1 MIETPGVG
9 LWRGTLLVAGKELRA
24 EARGWIAVQGLAL
37 FAALAVLMFSF
48 SLGPD
53 GETLRRLAPG
63 LLWLAVTLASLL
75 SAGRSFA
82 VEHDAGTLE
91 SLLVHPLPREAVFLG
106 KALAAFLL
114 LGTVAIGALALEAAL
129 YGLPAPGSGAMLLA
143 GLIAAPAGLAM
154 AGTYYGAVSA
164 SAPAR
169 EALLPML
176 LLPVLVPLLIAS
188 TQVTTAAFAGDDAL
202 GWLALL
208 VAFDGILLALAVAT
222 FPFLLEQ

>member
-1 MIETPGVG
+1 MIEPPRVG
-9 LWRGTLLVAGKELRA
+9 LLRGTLLLAGKELRA
-24 EARGWIAVQGLAL
+24 EARGWVAVQGVAL
-37 FAALAVLMFSF
+37 FAVLAVLMFSF

-82 VEHDAGTLE
+82 VEHEAETLE
-91 SLLVHPLPREAVFLG
+91 SLLAHPVPRESLFLG
-106 KALAAFLL
+106 KALAGFVL
-114 LGTVAIGALALEAAL
+114 LGAVALGALALEIVL
-129 YGLPAPGSGAMLLA
+129 YGLPAPRAGVALLG
-143 GLIAAPAGLAM
+143 GLVAAPLGLALT
-154 AGTYYGAVSA
+154 GTFYGAVSA

-176 LLPVLVPLLIAS
+176 LLPVLVPLVIAS
-188 TQVTTAAFAGDDAL
+188 TQVTAAGFAGDDAL

-208 VAFDGILLALAVAT
+208 AAFDGILLALALAL